1 MAASKKE
8 EPQEVASENQTPII
22 EEVKK
27 ERFDF
32 RSLNTLAVV
41 SLASALTSIG
51 AVMAIITGHISLAQI
66 KRSDENGRPLALA
79 GLLIGYA
86 TVAFWIILFASG
98 VLLRARVFSDFS
110 GLQPDWIE
118 MHEFG
123 DGFGGRGR

>member
-1 MAASKKE
+1 M
-8 EPQEVASENQTPII
+8 ASENQTPII

>member
-8 EPQEVASENQTPII
+8 EPQEVAAETNTPYV
-22 EEVKK
+22 EPVQKAG
-27 ERFDF
+27 FDF

-51 AVMAIITGHISLAQI
+51 AVMAIITGHISLAQL
-66 KRSDENGRPLALA
+66 KRSDESGKPLALA
-79 GLLIGYA
+79 GLILGYA

-110 GLQPDWIE
+110 GLQPDGFE